1 MDRHSFQSIKFFR
14 LNDAV
19 SLLQLYAIIHPDSKV
34 SGYEFNDTNPN
45 DLIQV
50 FRKNQNYILFYHFL
64 FRHLLKMKLEYLI
77 YSVKHFVNIY
87 ERLNMLLLVD
97 NYFWL
102 VLERKNKYTFFV
114 SFRILLFY
122 VITFCSSSD
131 LRVFTIHTQVNVH
144 HGSYECSCWRA

>member
-1 MDRHSFQSIKFFR
+1 MMLFH
-14 LNDAV
+14 
-19 SLLQLYAIIHPDSKV
+19 Y
-34 SGYEFNDTNPN
+34 FNSMPLFIQIPKYPDTN
-45 DLIQV
+45 LMIQILM
-50 FRKNQNYILFYHFL
+50 ILFKYFEKIETTFFLSSFL

-87 ERLNMLLLVD
+87 ERLCMLLLVD

-102 VLERKNKYTFFV
+102 VLERKNKHTFFV
-114 SFRILLFY
+114 SFWILLFY
-122 VITFCSSSD
+122 VITVCSSSD